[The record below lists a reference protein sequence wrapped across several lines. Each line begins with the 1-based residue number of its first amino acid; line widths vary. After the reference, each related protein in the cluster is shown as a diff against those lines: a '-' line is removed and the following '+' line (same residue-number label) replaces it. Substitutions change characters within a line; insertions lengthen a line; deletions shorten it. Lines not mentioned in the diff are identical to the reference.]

1 MKKVALLGS
10 LIVCSIIILIGL
22 SACGKLKEDRDNITS
37 AEDFASSETEAASLF
52 DVSDDMNESSMQ
64 STIVPSG
71 ATITVIDTQNSLK
84 VYELDFGPLGSTAPK
99 GKLCGDGRYRAG
111 KVRISFTVPYK
122 AVGSVA
128 TIKTTAADEYYCGD
142 GNSMTKV
149 ITDISIK
156 RTATYS
162 FEIGV
167 NGTQLIFPDGRTS
180 SYQGVRYFSKT
191 SGQNT
196 PGIWGDE
203 YEVTGSGSGVNREG
217 DSYTWSVTSPLLKR
231 MQLGCA
237 RTFVRGIISVQ
248 NVDASR
254 NLEIDFDP
262 FNNAACD
269 RTAKALFG
277 NRSVTFTIR

>member
-10 LIVCSIIILIGL
+10 LIVCSITILIGL

-128 TIKTTAADEYYCGD
+128 TIKTTAADDYYCGD
-142 GNSMTKV
+142 GNSMTKL

-167 NGTQLIFPDGRTS
+167 NGTQLIFPDGRTA

-191 SGQNT
+191 SGQNI